1 VQEFRIR
8 VVRIPRWQLMLGA
21 GLLFALIVAFF
32 VLAFGVFLLL
42 LPAFLIAGAIFYL
55 FGGRRAPI
63 DRGGTARDRVID
75 GEYRVIEQDQ
85 LEDRRDR
92 SP

>member
-1 VQEFRIR
+1 MQEFRIR

-63 DRGGTARDRVID
+63 DRVID
-75 GEYRVIEQDQ
+75 GEYRVIEQDRI
-85 LEDRRDR
+85 EDGRDR
-92 SP
+92 SS